1 MNKNYKID
9 NTIYQNTYIE
19 WAIEAF
25 SDIANI
31 VHVNWDIVIT
41 WEDNESIELIF
52 CEFMNFIIWLIN
64 E

>member
-9 NTIYQNTYIE
+9 NTIYQEIYILE
-19 WAIEAF
+19 AIDAF
-25 SDIANI
+25 SDISDMQYTSWELI
-31 VHVNWDIVIT
+31 IS
-41 WEDNESIELIF
+41 WEDNDSIELIF

>member
-9 NTIYQNTYIE
+9 NTIYQIEYIE
-19 WAIEAF
+19 NAIEAF
-25 SDIANI
+25 SDIA
-31 VHVNWDIVIT
+31 DIQHNKWELIIS
-41 WEDNESIELIF
+41 WEDNDTIELIF